1 MSKPQGNNNKRQ
13 KPRKEKPEFDQAIV
27 DLARVTRVTKGGKHL
42 SFRALVLIG
51 DRKGKV
57 GYGVEKGADVQIAV
71 DKAVR
76 QAQKNM
82 IFVPFD
88 KKTIPHRVEAK
99 FKAGKVMIKPAPQGS
114 GIIAGSSIRTVL
126 ELAGVPNA
134 SAKMLGKS
142 NNKISNVK
150 ATFAALSSFK
160 REAIEKSRKSRE
172 RVEKNKVQQIEV
184 KSTQG
189 GSVLSGKELDS
200 AKVSAD
206 KKEVVEK
213 KVAKNDSNPSFVGS
227 EKK

>member
-1 MSKPQGNNNKRQ
+1 MSKPQGNNNRRQ
-13 KPRKEKPEFDQAIV
+13 KPRKEKPEFEQSIV

-51 DRKGKV
+51 DRKGRV

-71 DKAVR
+71 DKAVK
-76 QAQKNM
+76 QAHKNI

-142 NNKISNVK
+142 NNKMSNVK
-150 ATFAALSSFK
+150 ATFVALSSFK
-160 REAIEKSRKSRE
+160 PEAIEKARKSRE
-172 RVEKNKVQQIEV
+172 RVEKNKVQKVEV
-184 KSTQG
+184 KT
-189 GSVLSGKELDS
+189 ET
-200 AKVSAD
+200 
-206 KKEVVEK
+206 KKVEK
-213 KVAKNDSNPSFVGS
+213 KEFKKVKAPVKTTVKKE
-227 EKK
+227 EK

>member
-1 MSKPQGNNNKRQ
+1 MSKPQGNNNRRQ
-13 KPRKEKPEFDQAIV
+13 KPRKEKPEFEQSIV

-51 DRKGKV
+51 DRKGRV

-71 DKAVR
+71 DKAVK
-76 QAQKNM
+76 QAHKNI

-142 NNKISNVK
+142 GNKMSNVK
-150 ATFAALSSFK
+150 ATFKALSSFK
-160 REAIEKSRKSRE
+160 PEAIEKSRKSRE
-172 RVEKNKVQQIEV
+172 RVEKNKVQKIEV
-184 KSTQG
+184 NTETVKSE
-189 GSVLSGKELDS
+189 VKKEIKNVVKKAPVKKTDDK
-200 AKVSAD
+200 KVS
-206 KKEVVEK
+206 K
-213 KVAKNDSNPSFVGS
+213 
-227 EKK
+227 

>member
-1 MSKPQGNNNKRQ
+1 MSKPQGNNNRRQ
-13 KPRKEKPEFDQAIV
+13 KPRKEKPEFEQSIV

-42 SFRALVLIG
+42 SFRAIVLIG
-51 DRKGKV
+51 DRKGRV

-71 DKAVR
+71 DKAVK
-76 QAQKNM
+76 QAHKNI

-142 NNKISNVK
+142 NNKMSNVK
-150 ATFAALSSFK
+150 ATFVALSSFK
-160 REAIEKSRKSRE
+160 PEAIEKARKSRE
-172 RVEKNKVQQIEV
+172 RVEKNKVQKVEV
-184 KSTQG
+184 KT
-189 GSVLSGKELDS
+189 ET
-200 AKVSAD
+200 
-206 KKEVVEK
+206 KKVEK
-213 KVAKNDSNPSFVGS
+213 KEFKKVKAPVKTTVKKE
-227 EKK
+227 EK

>member
-1 MSKPQGNNNKRQ
+1 MSKPQGNNRRQ
-13 KPRKEKPEFDQAIV
+13 KPKKEKPEFDQSIV

-51 DRKGKV
+51 DRKGRV

-76 QAQKNM
+76 QAHKNI

-114 GIIAGSSIRTVL
+114 GIIAGSSIRIVL

-142 NNKISNVK
+142 GNKMSNVK
-150 ATFAALSSFK
+150 ATFKALSSFK
-160 REAIEKSRKSRE
+160 PEAIEKSRKNRE
-172 RVEKNKVQQIEV
+172 RTEKNKVQKIEV
-184 KSTQG
+184 K
-189 GSVLSGKELDS
+189 KDLDS
-200 AKVSAD
+200 VKIISE
-206 KKEVVEK
+206 KKEVKKIVKKAPVKKTDDK
-213 KVAKNDSNPSFVGS
+213 KVSK
-227 EKK
+227 

>member
-51 DRKGKV
+51 DRKGRV
-57 GYGVEKGADVQIAV
+57 GYGVEKGSDVQIAV

-76 QAQKNM
+76 QAHKNI

-142 NNKISNVK
+142 GNKMSNVK
-150 ATFAALSSFK
+150 ATFKALTSFK
-160 REAIEKSRKSRE
+160 PEAIEKARKSRE
-172 RVEKNKVQQIEV
+172 RVEKNKVQKVEIKSFDKKVEPTVAKAPVDKKKEEV
-184 KSTQG
+184 KKAP
-189 GSVLSGKELDS
+189 VKKIDDK
-200 AKVSAD
+200 KVS
-206 KKEVVEK
+206 K
-213 KVAKNDSNPSFVGS
+213 
-227 EKK
+227 